1 MKQMS
6 CTVLSN
12 RSIKVNEKNK
22 NTSQIVLKVFLHTQS
37 NIVEEKVMVKDQIPC
52 HSLFAMKEHVS
63 IGLNV

>member
-12 RSIKVNEKNK
+12 RSIKVNEKK
-22 NTSQIVLKVFLHTQS
+22 NTSQIVLKVFLHTKS
-37 NIVEEKVMVKDQIPC
+37 NIVEEKVMAKDQIPC

-63 IGLNV
+63 NGLNV